1 LGSLIEFTGL
11 GFHTRDLNHQ
21 DVDDEVDVD
30 GDDEAVYGDAQFT
43 EGDILGHA
51 EDANE
56 DADVQIDGDGDSTSD
71 EDGNAQ
77 RKTLRDLVAEGKVV
91 RRRSPPGADGV
102 NAVKAKMEEVMGVG
116 DADKMDIAVN
126 SARRNGNSSALIQAL
141 ENKIKQLVGLREIFF
156 PCKFK
161 ADT

>member
-1 LGSLIEFTGL
+1 M
-11 GFHTRDLNHQ
+11 
-21 DVDDEVDVD
+21 DVD

-43 EGDILGHA
+43 EGDILGHT
-51 EDANE
+51 EDPNE
-56 DADVQIDGDGDSTSD
+56 DADVQIDGDSTGTSD
-71 EDGNAQ
+71 EDEDGNTQ

-116 DADKMDIAVN
+116 DADKMNIAVN

-141 ENKIKQLVGLREIFF
+141 ENKIKQLVGLSVIAFSL
-156 PCKFK
+156 
-161 ADT
+161 

>member
-1 LGSLIEFTGL
+1 
-11 GFHTRDLNHQ
+11 
-21 DVDDEVDVD
+21 VDVD

-43 EGDILGHA
+43 EGDILGHT

-56 DADVQIDGDGDSTSD
+56 DADVQIDGDSTGTSD
-71 EDGNAQ
+71 EDEDGNTQ

-91 RRRSPPGADGV
+91 RRRSPGADGV

-141 ENKIKQLVGLREIFF
+141 ENKIKQLVGLSVIAF
-156 PCKFK
+156 PL
-161 ADT
+161 